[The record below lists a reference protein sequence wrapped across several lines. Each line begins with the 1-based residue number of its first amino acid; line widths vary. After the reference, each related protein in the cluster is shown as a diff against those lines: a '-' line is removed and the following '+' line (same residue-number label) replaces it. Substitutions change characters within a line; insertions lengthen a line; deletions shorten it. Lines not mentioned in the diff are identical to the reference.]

1 MLSPSNRDCSM
12 FSPEQRVP
20 INLTATAEGRP
31 WSEVGQA
38 LCIRGGSEGGGL
50 AVCGLDRAGDGHASD
65 GLADT
70 VYVIVS
76 GYGVLCWGETA
87 LECTAGDVL
96 FVPGGRT
103 HRFERLDGE
112 IRIWRISLIP
122 SPPIAATQ
130 D

>member
-1 MLSPSNRDCSM
+1 M
-12 FSPEQRVP
+12 
-20 INLTATAEGRP
+20 A
-31 WSEVGQA
+31 
-38 LCIRGGSEGGGL
+38 
-50 AVCGLDRAGDGHASD
+50 DGHAND

-76 GYGVLCWGETA
+76 GFGVLHWGDTA

-96 FVPGGRT
+96 FVPGGQV

-112 IRIWRISLIP
+112 IRIWRISAVP
-122 SPPIAATQ
+122 GPAPAGAP

>member
-1 MLSPSNRDCSM
+1 MS
-12 FSPEQRVP
+12 SPEQRVP
-20 INLTATAEGRP
+20 INLTAAAERLP
-31 WSEVGQA
+31 WSEVGQV
-38 LCIRGGSEGGGL
+38 LCVRGASEGSAL
-50 AVCGLDRAGDGHASD
+50 EICGLDRVGDGHAND

-76 GYGVLCWGETA
+76 GFGVLHWGDTA

-96 FVPGGRT
+96 FVPGGQV

-112 IRIWRISLIP
+112 IRIWRISAVP
-122 SPPIAATQ
+122 GPATAGTQ